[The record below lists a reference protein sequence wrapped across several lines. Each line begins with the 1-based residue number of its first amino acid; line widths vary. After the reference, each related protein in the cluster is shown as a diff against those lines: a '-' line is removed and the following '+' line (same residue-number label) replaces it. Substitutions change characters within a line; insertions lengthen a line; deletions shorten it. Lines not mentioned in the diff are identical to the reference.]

1 MKDTLLKVLL
11 GIVGAVLVFFLIVLL
26 TAWI

>member
-11 GIVGAVLVFFLIVLL
+11 GIVGVIAVFFLVVLI